1 MASSGDSDEPQ
12 DDSFSSDEET
22 FQVGRIQQ
30 FWKGTYNEI
39 LPEVGS
45 HPLGGNSSSEV
56 KFFIVTTLE
65 CGEDR
70 IQRQVHSIIP
80 TGWISSNMEYLLYP
94 QPRFTV
100 GGKSPIDW
108 GEKTFRRFQIPFES
122 WMEYDIHAIL
132 NQTKVVKFTKAIKA
146 AKAAANGQPILSD
159 AFISDSDRI
168 LGRGL
173 RKAAQ
178 KRPLEEKVS
187 GKGKERRTNNNSL
200 IETPSSSSNL
210 NPAVAIRT
218 QSLRSC
224 QSNTPF
230 DFENF
235 PTNLNVGACVGNITT
250 NSELVSLNNSS
261 MPVSNA
267 AVPAPHGSSG
277 DGSNILRPSVIPS
290 PQPRDVGTRTEAAL
304 CGAINKASGMV
315 NNGAPLP
322 STSHVQDEEEQNR
335 NNIDIQ
341 GSNALPS
348 ISQTQTRGHGAYL
361 NGTQNNDVITR
372 STNIGV
378 GHHDKELESPPSF
391 PTCDEFTR
399 LDAVYTRSLNRHN
412 DTPLSWANGG
422 DLLQLNGYQSSQA
435 FSSFDVQTLMRA
447 IEQVEKKL
455 DGLGST
461 VIEKLDSVSKR
472 MEESFKNDLPL
483 KATKHA
489 NYHRWIVE
497 SNFGIVSCDTV
508 EKLIATNT
516 ALSDKTIAISMVFFI
531 SERYKASKSIGA
543 FVNQAYRLFLCDET
557 SQKMQWRSVG
567 RVNDL
572 RPGLSG
578 LMNMLSVIGVAL
590 DIFNLS
596 RNTAN
601 VDHRRLIEMIKN
613 CRKYNAKNYRK
624 KNNVPGALET
634 DASADAPQLPNAN
647 DDSDAVI
654 LYNYMTIL
662 EKEVVNFRPPPAF
675 ARAPDLCN

>member
-12 DDSFSSDEET
+12 DDSFSTDEET

-56 KFFIVTTLE
+56 KFFIVTTVE

-70 IQRQVHSIIP
+70 IKRQVHSIIP

-108 GEKTFRRFQIPFES
+108 GEKTFRRFQILFES
-122 WMEYDIHAIL
+122 WMEYDIHPIL
-132 NQTKVVKFTKAIKA
+132 NQTKAAIKA

-178 KRPLEEKVS
+178 KRP
-187 GKGKERRTNNNSL
+187 
-200 IETPSSSSNL
+200 
-210 NPAVAIRT
+210 
-218 QSLRSC
+218 
-224 QSNTPF
+224 
-230 DFENF
+230 FED
-235 PTNLNVGACVGNITT
+235 P
-250 NSELVSLNNSS
+250 
-261 MPVSNA
+261 
-267 AVPAPHGSSG
+267 
-277 DGSNILRPSVIPS
+277 
-290 PQPRDVGTRTEAAL
+290 
-304 CGAINKASGMV
+304 
-315 NNGAPLP
+315 
-322 STSHVQDEEEQNR
+322 
-335 NNIDIQ
+335 
-341 GSNALPS
+341 
-348 ISQTQTRGHGAYL
+348 
-361 NGTQNNDVITR
+361 
-372 STNIGV
+372 GV

-391 PTCDEFTR
+391 TTFDEFTR
-399 LDAVYTRSLNRHN
+399 LDAVYTPSSNRN
-412 DTPLSWANGG
+412 KDNPLSWANGG
-422 DLLQLNGYQSSQA
+422 DLLQLNGYQSSKA

-455 DGLGST
+455 DWLGSK
-461 VIEKLDSVSKR
+461 VMEKLDSVSKR

-497 SNFGIVSCDTV
+497 SNFGSVSCDT
-508 EKLIATNT
+508 
-516 ALSDKTIAISMVFFI
+516 VFFI
-531 SERYKASKSIGA
+531 SERYKA

-590 DIFNLS
+590 NIFNLL

-601 VDHRRLIEMIKN
+601 VDHRKLIEMIKN

-624 KNNVPGALET
+624 KNNVRGALEM
-634 DASADAPQLPNAN
+634 DASAEAPQLPNAN
-647 DDSDAVI
+647 DDVDAVI
-654 LYNYMTIL
+654 FNNYMTCL
-662 EKEVVNFRPPPAF
+662 EKEVVNFKPPPTF
-675 ARAPDLCN
+675 DRAPDLCN

>member
-132 NQTKVVKFTKAIKA
+132 NQTKVAIKA
-146 AKAAANGQPILSD
+146 AKAAANGQPIL
-159 AFISDSDRI
+159 
-168 LGRGL
+168 
-173 RKAAQ
+173 KATT
-178 KRPLEEKVS
+178 S
-187 GKGKERRTNNNSL
+187 NSL
-200 IETPSSSSNL
+200 L
-210 NPAVAIRT
+210 F
-218 QSLRSC
+218 Q
-224 QSNTPF
+224 
-230 DFENF
+230 
-235 PTNLNVGACVGNITT
+235 
-250 NSELVSLNNSS
+250 
-261 MPVSNA
+261 
-267 AVPAPHGSSG
+267 
-277 DGSNILRPSVIPS
+277 
-290 PQPRDVGTRTEAAL
+290 
-304 CGAINKASGMV
+304 
-315 NNGAPLP
+315 
-322 STSHVQDEEEQNR
+322 
-335 NNIDIQ
+335 
-341 GSNALPS
+341 
-348 ISQTQTRGHGAYL
+348 
-361 NGTQNNDVITR
+361 
-372 STNIGV
+372 
-378 GHHDKELESPPSF
+378 
-391 PTCDEFTR
+391 
-399 LDAVYTRSLNRHN
+399 
-412 DTPLSWANGG
+412 
-422 DLLQLNGYQSSQA
+422 
-435 FSSFDVQTLMRA
+435 
-447 IEQVEKKL
+447 
-455 DGLGST
+455 T
-461 VIEKLDSVSKR
+461 VI
-472 MEESFKNDLPL
+472 
-483 KATKHA
+483 
-489 NYHRWIVE
+489 
-497 SNFGIVSCDTV
+497 
-508 EKLIATNT
+508 
-516 ALSDKTIAISMVFFI
+516 VFW
-531 SERYKASKSIGA
+531 EG
-543 FVNQAYRLFLCDET
+543 
-557 SQKMQWRSVG
+557 SVG

-675 ARAPDLCN
+675 AGAPDLCN